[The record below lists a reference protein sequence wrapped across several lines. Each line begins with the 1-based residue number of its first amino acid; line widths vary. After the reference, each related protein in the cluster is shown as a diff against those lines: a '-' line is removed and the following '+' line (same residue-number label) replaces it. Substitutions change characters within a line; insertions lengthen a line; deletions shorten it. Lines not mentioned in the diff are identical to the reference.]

1 MARPSRLQL
10 IAALA
15 HRDFRLFWAGSA
27 LSISGRQTSMVAMAW
42 LLFDL
47 TGSPLQLGLLG
58 FFRFV
63 PALILGL
70 VGGVA
75 ADKADRRQLL
85 IATGLGGAAV
95 FATLATLTLA
105 GSVQV
110 WHVLTAAFLASSV
123 GAFEG
128 PSRQSIFP
136 HLIDRRDLTN
146 AVALTA
152 AINPSVRIVMPLAAG
167 IAIDRLG
174 EAYTGVGAVML
185 FIAGMYLVSSYLL
198 FRVHMPRLQ
207 GALGSG
213 VQNVVAGIRYV
224 RSNHVFAFL
233 LLMAYVWG
241 FFGQSY
247 TILLPVFASA
257 INEESSGV
265 TLGSLH
271 SLSGLGGIV
280 GALGSGAL
288 RSVPRPGLVIVAM
301 GVAFGVTVTG
311 FGFSPWYGLTLFLL
325 MLASMSH
332 EIFGVTAMSILQR
345 RLDDEY
351 RGRVMGLWGM
361 QFSVLHALG
370 NLQIGAVALFLGAP
384 ATVAVAGAIV
394 AAFAVFV
401 AGTDRQIRGLRNEPR
416 ADAADSSAGPDS
428 TTPPEREGA

>member
-10 IAALA
+10 VAALA

-27 LSISGRQTSMVAMAW
+27 LSISGRQTSMIAMAW
-42 LLFDL
+42 LLYDI

-58 FFRFV
+58 FVRFV
-63 PALILGL
+63 PALVLGL
-70 VGGVA
+70 AGGVA

-85 IATGLGGAAV
+85 IATGIGAAAV
-95 FATLATLTLA
+95 FAALATLTLT
-105 GSVQV
+105 GSVQT
-110 WHVLTAAFLASSV
+110 WHVLGAGFLASSV

-152 AINPSVRIVMPLAAG
+152 TINPSVRIVMPLAAG

-174 EAYTGVGAVML
+174 EGYTGAAAVL
-185 FIAGMYLVSSYLL
+185 FFIGGMYLVSSYLM
-198 FRVHMPRLQ
+198 FRVHMPRLR

-213 VQNVVAGIRYV
+213 LQNVVAGIRYV

-247 TILLPVFASA
+247 TVLLPVFAAA
-257 INEESSGV
+257 IDEESSGV
-265 TLGSLH
+265 ILGSLF
-271 SLSGLGGIV
+271 SISGLGGIV
-280 GALGSGAL
+280 GALISGGA

-301 GVAFGVTVTG
+301 GVAFGGTVAG
-311 FGFSPWYGLTLFLL
+311 FAYSPWYGLTLFLL

-332 EIFGVTAMSILQR
+332 QIFGVTAQSILQQR
-345 RLDDEY
+345 VADEY

-361 QFSVLHALG
+361 QFSVLHSLG
-370 NLQIGAVALFLGAP
+370 NLQIGALALFLGAP
-384 ATVAVAGAIV
+384 AAVAIAGAVV
-394 AAFAVFV
+394 AAFAIFV
-401 AGTDRQIRGLRNEPR
+401 AGSDRQIRGLRNDPLP
-416 ADAADSSAGPDS
+416 AAGDASAGHGAK
-428 TTPPEREGA
+428 TPPGA

>member
-1 MARPSRLQL
+1 MARPSRFQL
-10 IAALA
+10 VAALA

-42 LLFDL
+42 LLFDI

-58 FFRFV
+58 FARFV
-63 PALILGL
+63 PALVLGL
-70 VGGVA
+70 AGGVA
-75 ADKADRRQLL
+75 ADKADRRLLL
-85 IATGLGGAAV
+85 IGTGLGGATI
-95 FATLATLTLA
+95 FAALATVTMT

-136 HLIDRRDLTN
+136 HLIDRGDLTN

-152 AINPSVRIVMPLAAG
+152 TINPSVRIVMPLAAG

-174 EAYTGVGAVML
+174 DGYTGAGAVL
-185 FIAGMYLVSSYLL
+185 AFIAGMYLVSSYLL
-198 FRVHMPRLQ
+198 FRLHMPRLQ

-213 VQNVVAGIRYV
+213 FQTVVAGVRYV

-257 INEESSGV
+257 VNEESSGV
-265 TLGSLH
+265 ILGSLH
-271 SLSGLGGIV
+271 SISGVGGII

-288 RSVPRPGLVIVAM
+288 RSVPRPGLVMIAM
-301 GVAFGVTVTG
+301 GVAFGATIAG
-311 FGFSPWYGLTLFLL
+311 FAYSPWYGLTLLLL
-325 MLASMSH
+325 MLASMGH
-332 EIFGVTAMSILQR
+332 EIFGVTAMSTLQR

-370 NLQIGAVALFLGAP
+370 GLYMGALALFVGAP
-384 ATVAVAGAIV
+384 AAVAIAGAIV

-401 AGTDRQIRGLRNEPR
+401 AGSDRAIRGLRQEPR
-416 ADAADSSAGPDS
+416 PGAEDATKARPG
-428 TTPPEREGA
+428 REGT